1 MTSYLANIHERLA
14 SEDPTVVAWELEKV
28 FREAIAADREW
39 ATPRVRALHD
49 LLRFCK
55 FDAIAPWLR
64 NEPDAVARALA
75 FAQRIGDSKVGKILA
90 EALAGKT
97 QGDVQFSVTLPG
109 QESRKLDVDVG
120 EVTRHDGKNWGGTDI
135 ALSFAMDGFI
145 EAVVREVASAAG
157 EFELEAPQAERKKAH
172 ARRAARDR
180 AQQATAASI
189 LETLLAATHPALE
202 VGDWDAFEER
212 RVGGNTVIAV
222 THEANPPADP
232 EEIAAMTEKYG
243 AAARDLLAMYELH
256 DGAALFQQGSECGFH
271 IAPIAEWGE
280 LLEHAV
286 DWAEDVTW
294 QDEKEAIPPYL
305 YSAIAFGRIP
315 GDSERWLLITEGEH
329 TGKIMLSDTDLIDE
343 IPRFESITEF
353 MATLLDD
360 AARVINCGGYV
371 RYQVDGEERFAV
383 RYLNH

>member
-1 MTSYLANIHERLA
+1 MNTYLESIHQRLA
-14 SEDPTVVAWELEKV
+14 SEDPSVLAWELEKA
-28 FREAIAADREW
+28 FREAISADPTW
-39 ATPRVRALHD
+39 ATRRVRELHD

-55 FDAIAPWLR
+55 FDAIAPWLK

-75 FAQRIGDSKVGKILA
+75 FAQHIGDEKVSKILS
-90 EALAGKT
+90 EALGGKT

-145 EAVVREVASAAG
+145 EAVVREVATARDL
-157 EFELEAPQAERKKAH
+157 ELEAPQAERKKAA
-172 ARRAARDR
+172 ARRAIEAR
-180 AQQATAASI
+180 AQQATAARLFESI
-189 LETLLAATHPALE
+189 VSAKDPAME
-202 VGDWDAFEER
+202 VGEWDAFEER
-212 RVGGNTVIAV
+212 RLGGNSVIEI
-222 THEANPPADP
+222 THDANPPADP
-232 EEIAAMTEKYG
+232 ETVAALMKQFG
-243 AAARDLLAMYELH
+243 SAAHDLLAMYELH
-256 DGAALFQQGSECGFH
+256 DGAALFQQGSECGFYL
-271 IAPIAEWGE
+271 APIGEWGD
-280 LLEHAV
+280 LLEQAI

-305 YSAIAFGRIP
+305 YSAIAFGMIP

-329 TGKIMLSDTDLIDE
+329 AGKIMLSDTDLIE
-343 IPRFESITEF
+343 ESPRFESITEF

-383 RYLNH
+383 RYLNN